1 MRWFF
6 PSTLIRQPD
15 GRWRWR
21 KRRLWFHLGN
31 SSNYKGPCIRLCLC
45 NFCFFFFFF
54 GVGLGAVLVVHIF
67 DGFPDKKLV
76 RRDLKFFAKFTNGGT
91 VKRSSICRFFI
102 SFESAKIRPHRL
114 PFSAVEEGHSSEK
127 QDGVR
132 GIRRSRG
139 RENLPFER

>member
-1 MRWFF
+1 M
-6 PSTLIRQPD
+6 
-15 GRWRWR
+15 
-21 KRRLWFHLGN
+21 
-31 SSNYKGPCIRLCLC
+31 
-45 NFCFFFFFF
+45 FFFSFF

-76 RRDLKFFAKFTNGGT
+76 RRDLKFFAKFANGGT

-127 QDGVR
+127 QDGGR
-132 GIRRSRG
+132 GIRRNRG
-139 RENLPFER
+139 RENLPFERRIQDGVRSTSGGGRERARAPPKTFAADCRRSTGTILKCYISN